1 MTKTSHLLVG
11 GAAGL
16 ALFGP
21 WGFLLGAL
29 GGIAPDKDILL
40 WGTENRKKS
49 LWGHRG
55 ITHTLLFLTILT
67 LLLYFGVEYGTK
79 LFPQNPIFITL
90 HGSLFSLLGA
100 FAAGYLSHLL
110 MDLLTPM
117 GVPLWFPFNRHFA
130 SLKLVKT
137 GSAGEYLLV
146 LGGGLLFVLIYLKA
160 MPWLGGKI

>member
-1 MTKTSHLLVG
+1 M
-11 GAAGL
+11 

-55 ITHTLLFLTILT
+55 ITHTLFFLAILLVLFYVSVNSALTML
-67 LLLYFGVEYGTK
+67 
-79 LFPQNPIFITL
+79 PQNPLLVTL
-90 HGSLFSLLGA
+90 HSSLFTLLGA
-100 FAAGYLSHLL
+100 FAVGYLSHLL

-117 GVPLWFPFNRHFA
+117 GVPLWFPFNSHFA

-160 MPWLGGKI
+160 LPWPGGKL